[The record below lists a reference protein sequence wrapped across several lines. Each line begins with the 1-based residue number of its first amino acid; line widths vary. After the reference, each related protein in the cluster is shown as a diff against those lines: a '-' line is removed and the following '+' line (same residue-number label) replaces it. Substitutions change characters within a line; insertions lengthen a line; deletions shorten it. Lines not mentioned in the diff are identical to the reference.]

1 MKPALPTEKVE
12 KNRALHNRKLIK
24 ITVTVEITHMIT
36 CIFGSFR
43 VIAIE
48 TRVPIHLALKFSQ
61 NSMFN
66 LIN

>member
-24 ITVTVEITHMIT
+24 ITTTVEITRMIICT
-36 CIFGSFR
+36 FDSFR

-48 TRVPIHLALKFSQ
+48 TRYTSGSRILAKFDV
-61 NSMFN
+61 
-66 LIN
+66 